1 VKGGS
6 LSSTTR
12 FWRFAETDNG
22 DRVASTET
30 HSNMSENLEKQ
41 SAAEIGRRIAKGSLD
56 PVEVAEFFLDRI
68 ERDRENPSFILV
80 TRERALR
87 EAAASRKRRREGRRA
102 GPLDGAPIGWK
113 DLVDMAGERTTA
125 GSALFANSPPKH
137 EDAPIVAN
145 LSGAGL
151 VVLGKTNLSEF
162 AFSALGLN
170 PHFGTP
176 RNPCDATTPRVA
188 GGSSSGS
195 AVAVAAGLAP
205 CAIGSDTGGSIR
217 APASFCGIV
226 GFKTSEG
233 RINKRGVFPLSRTL
247 DTIGPLARTVEDC
260 VLIDMALRGQ
270 SAASTHPLDLSGVD
284 FVVPDKTGI
293 DDAEPAVAVNLETVM
308 KRIAAKGAKVTSRP
322 VPSISA
328 MRALLAQYGS
338 LVAIE
343 AYAEHGTIFESADA
357 QRMDHRVVK
366 RAMLGRAATGEDVID
381 LQRGRERLIAALADD
396 LKGALLVLPATP
408 MTAPPIDALEHDDEL
423 FRVTNLRAIHYTFLG
438 NLFRMCGLALP
449 SGTDAAGLPTG
460 VQFLAPA
467 GDDDRLLSI
476 GLSVERALTS

>member
-1 VKGGS
+1 MV
-6 LSSTTR
+6 
-12 FWRFAETDNG
+12 
-22 DRVASTET
+22 
-30 HSNMSENLEKQ
+30 ENLEKR
-41 SAAEIGRRIAKGSLD
+41 SAAAIGRLIAKGALD

-68 ERDRENPSFILV
+68 ERDRANPSFVLV
-80 TRERALR
+80 TRERALK
-87 EAAASRKRRREGRRA
+87 EAAASRKRHREGRPA
-102 GPLDGAPIGWK
+102 GPLDGVPVAWK

-125 GSALFANSPPKH
+125 GSALFAKSPPK
-137 EDAPIVAN
+137 EKDAPIVAN
-145 LSGAGL
+145 LSAAGL
-151 VVLGKTNLSEF
+151 AALGKTNLSEF

-176 RNPCDATTPRVA
+176 RNPRDAATPRIA

-233 RINKRGVFPLSRTL
+233 RIDKRGVFPLSRTL

-270 SAASTHPLDLSGVD
+270 SGAPVRPLDLNGVE
-284 FVVPDKTGI
+284 FVVPDKSGI
-293 DDAEPAVAVNLETVM
+293 DDLDAAVAANLEAAM
-308 KRIAAKGAKVTSRP
+308 KRLAAAGAKVMSRP
-322 VPSISA
+322 APLIGA
-328 MRALLAQYGS
+328 MRALTAQHGS

-343 AYAEHGTIFESADA
+343 AYAEHRAILESADA
-357 QRMDHRVVK
+357 QRMDRRVVR
-366 RAMLGRAATGEDVID
+366 RAMGGRVSGHDVIK
-381 LQRGRERLIAALADD
+381 LQRGREDLIAALGDE
-396 LKGALLVLPATP
+396 LKGALLVLPTTP
-408 MTAPPIDALEHDDEL
+408 MTAPPIDALERDDEL
-423 FRVTNLRAIHYTFLG
+423 FRATNLRAIHYTFLG

-460 VQFLAPA
+460 VQFLAPG

-476 GLSVERALTS
+476 GLSVEIALAN

>member
-1 VKGGS
+1 MV
-6 LSSTTR
+6 
-12 FWRFAETDNG
+12 
-22 DRVASTET
+22 
-30 HSNMSENLEKQ
+30 ENLEKR
-41 SAAEIGRRIAKGSLD
+41 SAAAIGRLIAKGGLD

-68 ERDRENPSFILV
+68 ERDRANPSFILV
-80 TRERALR
+80 TRERALK
-87 EAAASRKRRREGRRA
+87 EAAASRKRHREGRAA
-102 GPLDGAPIGWK
+102 GPLDGVPVAWK

-125 GSALFANSPPKH
+125 GSALFAESPPK
-137 EDAPIVAN
+137 EKDAPIVTN
-145 LSGAGL
+145 LSAAGL
-151 VVLGKTNLSEF
+151 VALGKTNLSEF

-176 RNPCDATTPRVA
+176 RNPCDAATPRIA

-233 RINKRGVFPLSRTL
+233 RIDKRGVFPLSRTL

-260 VLIDMALRGQ
+260 VLIDMALRGR
-270 SAASTHPLDLSGVD
+270 SGAPARPLDLNGVE

-293 DDAEPAVAVNLETVM
+293 DDLDAAVAANLEAAM
-308 KRIAAKGAKVTSRP
+308 KRLAAAGAKVMSRP
-322 VPSISA
+322 APLIGA
-328 MRALLAQYGS
+328 MRALTAQHGS

-343 AYAEHGTIFESADA
+343 AYAEHRAILESADA
-357 QRMDHRVVK
+357 QRMDRRVVR
-366 RAMLGRAATGEDVID
+366 RAMGGRVSGHDVIE
-381 LQRGRERLIAALADD
+381 LQGGREDLIAALGDE

-408 MTAPPIDALEHDDEL
+408 MTAPPIDALERDDEL
-423 FRVTNLRAIHYTFLG
+423 FRATNLRAIHYTFLG

-449 SGTDAAGLPTG
+449 SGEDAAGLPTG
-460 VQFLAPA
+460 VQFLAPE
-467 GDDDRLLSI
+467 GNDDRLLSI
-476 GLSVERALTS
+476 GLSIEVALSG

>member
-1 VKGGS
+1 MI
-6 LSSTTR
+6 
-12 FWRFAETDNG
+12 D
-22 DRVASTET
+22 
-30 HSNMSENLEKQ
+30 NLEKQ
-41 SAAEIGRRIAKGSLD
+41 SAAEIGRRIAKGGLD
-56 PVEVAEFFLDRI
+56 PLEVAEFFLDRI

-80 TRERALR
+80 TRKRALE
-87 EAAASRKRRREGRRA
+87 EASASRARHREGRAA
-102 GPLDGAPIGWK
+102 GPLDGVPIAWK

-125 GSALFANSPPKH
+125 GSALHADSPPKAS
-137 EDAPIVAN
+137 DAPIVAN
-145 LSGAGL
+145 LAAAGM
-151 VVLGKTNLSEF
+151 VALGKTNLSEF

-176 RNPCDATTPRVA
+176 RNPRDPTTPRIA
-188 GGSSSGS
+188 GGSSSGA
-195 AVAVAAGLAP
+195 AVAVAGRLAP

-233 RINKRGVFPLSRTL
+233 RIDKQGVFPLSRTL
-247 DTIGPLARTVEDC
+247 DTIGSLAHTVEDC

-270 SAASTHPLDLSGVD
+270 SSTPVRPIDLSGVE

-293 DDAEPAVAVNLETVM
+293 DDAEAAVAANLEAAL
-308 KRIAAKGAKVTSRP
+308 KRLAGVGAKVKSRP
-322 VPSISA
+322 IPEIGA
-328 MRALLAQYGS
+328 MRALSAQFGS

-343 AYAEHGTIFESADA
+343 AYAEHRAIFDSADA
-357 QRMDHRVVK
+357 KRMDQRVVK
-366 RAMLGRAATGEDVID
+366 RAMGGRVSERDA
-381 LQRGRERLIAALADD
+381 LNLLRGREELIAALTDE
-396 LKGALLVLPATP
+396 LQGAVLVLPSTP
-408 MTAPPIDALEHDDEL
+408 MTAPAIDALERDDEH

-460 VQFLAPA
+460 VQFLAPG

-476 GLSVERALTS
+476 GLSMETALSR

>member
-1 VKGGS
+1 MV
-6 LSSTTR
+6 
-12 FWRFAETDNG
+12 
-22 DRVASTET
+22 
-30 HSNMSENLEKQ
+30 ENLEER
-41 SAAEIGRRIAKGSLD
+41 SAAAIGRLIAKGDLD

-68 ERDRENPSFILV
+68 ERDRANPSFVLV
-80 TRERALR
+80 TRERALK
-87 EAAASRKRRREGRRA
+87 EAAASRKRHREGRPA
-102 GPLDGAPIGWK
+102 GPLDGVPVAWK

-125 GSALFANSPPKH
+125 GSALFVDSALKQN
-137 EDAPIVAN
+137 DAPIVAN
-145 LSGAGL
+145 LSAAGL
-151 VVLGKTNLSEF
+151 VALGKTNLSEF

-176 RNPCDATTPRVA
+176 RNPRDAATPRIA

-233 RINKRGVFPLSRTL
+233 RIDKRGVFPLSRTL

-270 SAASTHPLDLSGVD
+270 SGAPVRPLDLNGVE

-293 DDAEPAVAVNLETVM
+293 DDLDAAVAANLEAAM
-308 KRIAAKGAKVTSRP
+308 KRLAAAGAKIISRP
-322 VPSISA
+322 APLIGA
-328 MRALLAQYGS
+328 MRALTAQHGS

-343 AYAEHGTIFESADA
+343 AYAEHRAILESADA
-357 QRMDHRVVK
+357 QRMDRRVVR
-366 RAMLGRAATGEDVID
+366 RAMGGRVSGDDVIK
-381 LQRGRERLIAALADD
+381 LRRGREDLIAALGDE

-408 MTAPPIDALEHDDEL
+408 MTAPPIDALERDDEL
-423 FRVTNLRAIHYTFLG
+423 FRATNLRAIHYTFLG

-460 VQFLAPA
+460 VQFLAPE
-467 GDDDRLLSI
+467 GNDDRLLSI
-476 GLSVERALTS
+476 GLSIEVALSG